1 MEIKYKLINLIAGIL
16 SKSYYITQLSRYIV
30 RTYDNDCNECMT
42 ANGEEKTLQ
51 MVLSISGN
59 NGVVIDV
66 GANLGDWSSM
76 LIKNNYK
83 GRLIAVDPLSTN
95 LSKVRNKLNLLGF
108 TDFQLIEHA
117 LSNKEGIINFY
128 KNKAPEFCGHD
139 SMYDMRDIGS
149 KEKVDCIEVK
159 CITLDQLI
167 AQLNIDNIKFIKV
180 DVEGGELS
188 VLQGAS
194 KLLSLGAVDFIQIEF
209 GHASRAARVYLHDI
223 VNFIAQY
230 DYKIFVIKPS
240 GLLPLDFDT
249 FTENKYSYI
258 NFLLVKDGF
267 LDKIKNH
274 LLVR

>member
-1 MEIKYKLINLIAGIL
+1 MEIKYKL
-16 SKSYYITQLSRYIV
+16 
-30 RTYDNDCNECMT
+30 
-42 ANGEEKTLQ
+42 
-51 MVLSISGN
+51 
-59 NGVVIDV
+59 
-66 GANLGDWSSM
+66 
-76 LIKNNYK
+76 
-83 GRLIAVDPLSTN
+83 
-95 LSKVRNKLNLLGF
+95 
-108 TDFQLIEHA
+108 
-117 LSNKEGIINFY
+117 
-128 KNKAPEFCGHD
+128 
-139 SMYDMRDIGS
+139 
-149 KEKVDCIEVK
+149 
-159 CITLDQLI
+159 
-167 AQLNIDNIKFIKV
+167 IKV

-258 NFLLVKDGF
+258 NFLLVKYGF